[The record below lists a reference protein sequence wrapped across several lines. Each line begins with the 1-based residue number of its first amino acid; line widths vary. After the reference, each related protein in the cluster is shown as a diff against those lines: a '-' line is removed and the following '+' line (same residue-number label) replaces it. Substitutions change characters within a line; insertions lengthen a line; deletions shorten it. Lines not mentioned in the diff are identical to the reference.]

1 MEKFREALEMILV
14 MILSIIDETFV
25 ILEAPYIVIMCVFL
39 SYGKCDKV
47 YIWVPIKGLMS
58 LWICDWKGKVDYD
71 VDGHVL
77 IRKLFKK

>member
-47 YIWVPIKGLMS
+47 YMGS
-58 LWICDWKGKVDYD
+58 Y
-71 VDGHVL
+71 
-77 IRKLFKK
+77 